1 MLAYESTSQIAAS
14 PETVWA
20 VLADTAAWASWDSGV
35 ESVDGSVALGAK
47 ITIRSKAAPG
57 RAFPVKV
64 TTLDAPQKLV
74 FTGGMPL
81 GLFRGVRT
89 YTLTPKAGGTLFHMR
104 EEYTGAMLGVISKSM
119 PGVISKSMPDLQPS
133 FDQFAAGIAK
143 RAESG
148 APIGG

>member
-1 MLAYESTSQIAAS
+1 MLSYESQSQIAAT
-14 PETVWA
+14 PAAVWK
-20 VLADTAAWASWDSGV
+20 VLIDAGAWPSWSSGV
-35 ESVDGSVALGAK
+35 DGVDGSIAAGAK
-47 ITIRSKAAPG
+47 ITIHSKAAPG

-64 TTLDAPQKLV
+64 TAFDAPNTLV

-89 YTLTPKAGGTLFHMR
+89 YTLTPKSGGTLFHMR
-104 EEYTGAMLGVISKSM
+104 EEYSGPMLGM
-119 PGVISKSMPDLQPS
+119 ISKSMPDLQPS

>member
-1 MLAYESTSQIAAS
+1 MLSYESTSQIAAT
-14 PETVWA
+14 PEAVWA
-20 VLADTAAWASWDSGV
+20 VLIDAPGWPSWDSGV
-35 ESVDGSVALGAK
+35 DGVDGTIALGAK

-64 TTLDAPQKLV
+64 TTFDAPRALV
-74 FTGGMPL
+74 FTGGMPF

-89 YTLTPKAGGTLFHMR
+89 YTLTPTAGGTLFHMR
-104 EEYTGAMLGVISKSM
+104 EEYTGPMLGM
-119 PGVISKSMPDLQPS
+119 ISKSMPDLQPS

>member
-1 MLAYESTSQIAAS
+1 MLSYESQSQIAAT
-14 PETVWA
+14 PAAVWA
-20 VLADTAAWASWDSGV
+20 VLIDGTAWPSWDSGV
-35 ESVDGSVALGAK
+35 EGVEGAITLGSK
-47 ITIRSKAAPG
+47 ITVRSNAAPG

-64 TTLDAPQKLV
+64 TSFDAPRTLV

-89 YTLTPKAGGTLFHMR
+89 YCLTPSSGGTLFHMR
-104 EEYTGAMLGVISKSM
+104 EEYTGPMLGM
-119 PGVISKSMPDLQPS
+119 ISKSMPDLQPS

>member
-1 MLAYESTSQIAAS
+1 MLSYESTSHAAVA
-14 PETVWA
+14 PQAVWA
-20 VLADTAAWASWDSGV
+20 VLIDAAAWPSWDSGV
-35 ESVDGSVALGAK
+35 DGVDGVIAPGAK

-64 TTLDAPQKLV
+64 TTFDAPRSLV

-89 YTLTPKAGGTLFHMR
+89 YTLTPQAGGTLFHMR
-104 EEYTGAMLGVISKSM
+104 EEYTGPMLGM
-119 PGVISKSMPDLQPS
+119 ISKSMPDLQPS

>member
-1 MLAYESTSQIAAS
+1 MLSYESQSQIAAA
-14 PETVWA
+14 PDAVWA
-20 VLADTAAWASWDSGV
+20 VLIDAAAWPNWDSGV
-35 ESVDGSVALGAK
+35 DGVEGTIAPGAK

-64 TTLDAPQKLV
+64 TTFDAPRRLV
-74 FTGGMPL
+74 FTGGMPF

-89 YTLTPKAGGTLFHMR
+89 YTLTPSASGTLFHMR
-104 EEYTGAMLGVISKSM
+104 EEYTGAMLGM
-119 PGVISKSMPDLQPS
+119 ISKSMPDLQPS

-148 APIGG
+148 AQIGG

>member
-1 MLAYESTSQIAAS
+1 MLSYESQSQIAAK
-14 PETVWA
+14 PATVWK
-20 VLADTAAWASWDSGV
+20 VLVDAAAWPSWDSGV
-35 ESVDGSVALGAK
+35 DGVDGTIAPGAK

-64 TTLDAPQKLV
+64 TTFDPASTLV
-74 FTGGMPL
+74 FTGGMPFA
-81 GLFRGVRT
+81 LFRGVRT
-89 YTLTPKAGGTLFHMR
+89 YTLTPNAGGTLFHMR
-104 EEYTGAMLGVISKSM
+104 EEYSGPMLGA
-119 PGVISKSMPDLQPS
+119 ISKSMPDLQPS

>member
-1 MLAYESTSQIAAS
+1 MLSYESESQIAAN
-14 PETVWA
+14 PEAVWA
-20 VLADTAAWASWDSGV
+20 VLVDAFAWPSWDSGV
-35 ESVDGSVALGAK
+35 DGVEGTIALGAK

-64 TTLDAPQKLV
+64 TTFDLPRKLV

-104 EEYTGAMLGVISKSM
+104 EEYTGPMLGM
-119 PGVISKSMPDLQPS
+119 ISKSMPDLQPS

-148 APIGG
+148 AQIGG